1 MKVSGT
7 VTTVSPSWTP
17 AATRAKRS
25 ASVPLA
31 TPTQTFD
38 SQNSEKSRSN
48 SCTTG
53 PPMNPAVSRA
63 VSKTDR
69 SSSRSSRCTVT
80 SSRNGISPVL
90 MRRPRPGRCAR
101 ESSSHGPRAPGD
113 GPQQTRR
120 VSGHDRVGGHVTS
133 HDASGPDQGVFTDRE
148 VGEDRRTGSDRGSLP
163 HQRGLDVPILLRLQL
178 AARSRGARVGIV
190 DERDTVADEDVVFDR
205 HPFADERVAGNLAAL
220 PYLGV
225 LLDFHKGTD
234 LGVVTHLTAV
244 EIDLCLGLQI
254 VPPPHLLLSSGQL
267 CSHLHRG
274 KAVDIDVRDHVARE
288 VDGDERD
295 IHESVQVRLA
305 GRDHGFRLLLDEI
318 VHDRKVMRREIP
330 DDADVVLKEPQ

>member
-1 MKVSGT
+1 MVYVRSSMSMKSGHAPACEMASVVAMKVNGT
-7 VTTVSPSWTP
+7 VTTVSPGWTP
-17 AATRAKRS
+17 AATSARRR

-31 TPTQTFD
+31 IPTQNCE

-120 VSGHDRVGGHVTS
+120 GSGHDRVGGHVTS

-244 EIDLCLGLQI
+244 EIDEFRQGDTVAQLHVGSDAEI
-254 VPPPHLLLSSGQL
+254 IIHSSMARPRSRIDRSAASSSFTTREPATPSL
-267 CSHLHRG
+267 RG
-274 KAVDIDVRDHVARE
+274 V
-288 VDGDERD
+288 
-295 IHESVQVRLA
+295 
-305 GRDHGFRLLLDEI
+305 
-318 VHDRKVMRREIP
+318 
-330 DDADVVLKEPQ
+330 